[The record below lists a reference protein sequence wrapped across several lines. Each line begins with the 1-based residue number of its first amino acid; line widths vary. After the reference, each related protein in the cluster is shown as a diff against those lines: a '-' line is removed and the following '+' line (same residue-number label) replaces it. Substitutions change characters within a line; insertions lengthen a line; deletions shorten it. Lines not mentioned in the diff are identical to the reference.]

1 MTMPTQ
7 LKTFLWFKQG
17 QLDEALDFYAETF
30 NDMQI
35 HSVNRPDPNGSIFTS
50 EFSIFGHQFVG
61 MAVDGGPE
69 FNDAISLSLSCDG
82 QAEVDALWS
91 ALTKDGAAGQCGWCK
106 DKFGL
111 SWQVTPIQMGQHL
124 GNPDPEKRAFAMN
137 ALRGMT
143 KIVLNELHS

>member
-1 MTMPTQ
+1 MKMPTQ

-30 NDMQI
+30 KDMQI
-35 HSVNRPDPNGSIFTS
+35 HSVNRPDPNGSIFTC
-50 EFSIFGHQFVG
+50 EFSIYGHEFVG
-61 MAVDGGPE
+61 MAVDGGPD
-69 FNDAISLSLSCDG
+69 FNDSISLSLSCDG
-82 QAEVDALWS
+82 QAEVDSLWN

-124 GNPDPEKRAFAMN
+124 ANPDPEKRAFAMN

-143 KIVLNELHS
+143 KIVLDELHS